1 MLIILIGSLIAL
13 LLLRVPV
20 AFSLFLSSFF
30 AILIQG
36 NIPLS
41 VIVQRIWV
49 GLNNFP
55 LLAVPFFLLVGQL
68 INETTIRDRLLNF
81 SNSLVG
87 HIKGGL
93 AHSNIVISMIIAGM
107 SGVSSADTAGVG
119 SVLIPAMIKK
129 GYGKGF
135 TVGVTA
141 ASSTLGNII
150 PPSLMMIVYAA
161 SSNLSVGGLFLTGI
175 IPGLM
180 IVVGQMAYSYYYA
193 VKYGIGDT
201 RKFSWQNLFKDAKGS
216 IFAAVIPVIIIGG
229 ITVGVFTA
237 TEASLV
243 AVVYTFFLLFFYREF
258 SFAKFY
264 RVMKFCVEF
273 SSLSLFCIAT
283 ASLWGWVLAYYSIP
297 QAIVAY
303 FDAMG
308 LLSSQMLIF
317 GFVILLFLVM
327 GTFMDALPAIIIMQ
341 PIIGELTLRVG
352 INPYHMGI
360 VVVLTLAI
368 GLITPPYGLCLLIAT
383 RLAGISVP
391 KALKSLV
398 PFFII
403 SLIVVWIVVFFPKV
417 ILFIP
422 RLAMPKFMR

>member
-20 AFSLFLSSFF
+20 AFSLFLSSFL

-41 VIVQRIWV
+41 VISQRIWV

-68 INETTIRDRLLNF
+68 INESTIRDRLLNL
-81 SNSLVG
+81 SSSLVG

-107 SGVSSADTAGVG
+107 SGVSSADTAGIG

-283 ASLWGWVLAYYSIP
+283 TSLWGL
-297 QAIVAY
+297 
-303 FDAMG
+303 
-308 LLSSQMLIF
+308 
-317 GFVILLFLVM
+317 
-327 GTFMDALPAIIIMQ
+327 
-341 PIIGELTLRVG
+341 
-352 INPYHMGI
+352 
-360 VVVLTLAI
+360 
-368 GLITPPYGLCLLIAT
+368 
-383 RLAGISVP
+383 
-391 KALKSLV
+391 
-398 PFFII
+398 
-403 SLIVVWIVVFFPKV
+403 SLIHI
-417 ILFIP
+417 
-422 RLAMPKFMR
+422 